1 MMQTLYQPTGHS
13 RNASCPSS
21 QATWFKQSKPLGT
34 AIADRGI
41 KVTVKPNPVDT
52 WAAFDYEL
60 PLGITEATL
69 SLTDAQGKL
78 IQTIDLKQNK
88 GQWIWDTRLAGSG
101 AYYYRLQAGSQQAA
115 GKIIVK

>member
-41 KVTVKPNPVDT
+41 KVTVKPNPADS

-60 PLGITEATL
+60 PLGMAKATL
-69 SLTDAQGKL
+69 TLSDAQGKL
-78 IQTIDLKQNK
+78 IQTIDLGQNK
-88 GQWIWDTRLAGSG
+88 GQWIWDTRMAGNG
-101 AYYYRLQAGSQQAA
+101 VYYYRLQAGGLQVT
-115 GKIIVK
+115 GKLVVK